1 MDLSILNY
9 LFLILFPF
17 IVIYYFLL
25 SSIINSDLKGIIYI
39 IGLLFSLTSSYFIG
53 NTIPIFNPLTNS
65 ESICNIINI
74 KNITNNIPINQNL
87 IGYTIAY
94 LLFFAIA
101 NNTIMNNL
109 YLLLSFG
116 FILICDMVWNIRN
129 SCFSYNQL
137 LSSYI
142 IGTLIG
148 IIWAFI
154 INSSNKKHL
163 QYFTGVNDDTKCE
176 LPARQTFKCKKKKIN

>member
-109 YLLLSFG
+109 YLYV
-116 FILICDMVWNIRN
+116 I
-129 SCFSYNQL
+129 
-137 LSSYI
+137 
-142 IGTLIG
+142 
-148 IIWAFI
+148 
-154 INSSNKKHL
+154 
-163 QYFTGVNDDTKCE
+163 
-176 LPARQTFKCKKKKIN
+176 

>member
-39 IGLLFSLTSSYFIG
+39 IGLLFSLTSTYFIG
-53 NTIPIFNPLTNS
+53 NTIPIFKQLNNS
-65 ESICNIINI
+65 ESICNLINI

-101 NNTIMNNL
+101 NNTLINNL
-109 YLLLSFG
+109 YLILVFG
-116 FILICDMVWNIRN
+116 FILVCDMVWNIKN
-129 SCFSYNQL
+129 TCFNFNQL
-137 LSSYI
+137 FTSYI
-142 IGTLIG
+142 IGTFIG
-148 IIWAFI
+148 IFWAYI
-154 INSSNKKHL
+154 INSSDKKHL
-163 QYFTGVNDDTKCE
+163 QYFTGINDNNVCE
-176 LPARQTFKCKKKKIN
+176 LPARQTFKCKKKKEN